1 MRCSHTS
8 SQSQSE
14 SLLTDTSVT
23 SIDTDQKNTK
33 KSLKI
38 KKSNCEIFIINTY
51 NPTHLSPSDRRLWS
65 LAWPLMLTNLTVPL
79 LGLVDTAVLGH
90 LESPEYL
97 GAVAIGANLF
107 SILYWTFGFMR
118 MGTTGLAAQACG
130 RRDSFAQVALLLR
143 SVLLATGTGLL
154 LILFHQ
160 PLIALG
166 LTLMQP
172 SPEVTALAA
181 EYAAIRI
188 WSAPAVLCQYT
199 LVGWLI
205 GTQFPRGPMIMLIVA
220 NGLNIVLDI
229 LFVTGLGWN
238 SRGVAIATVIAEYGA
253 AGIGFAIVLGRMPD
267 SQGLTRALFGTLA
280 DYLQILQVNRYIMVR
295 TIALL
300 LVLAFFTAQ
309 GARQGDTIL
318 AANAVLITFLLLISN
333 ALDGFAN
340 AAEALI
346 GEAIGKGSRRRFRAV
361 FRSAMRWSL
370 WGAVLLTV
378 LFVLGGRML
387 IALLTGID
395 EVRTT
400 AWQFLPWLWL
410 LPMASV
416 WGFLLDG
423 VFIGATR
430 TRDMQNT
437 MLFSALAVFLPVWW
451 LTTSWGNHGLWF
463 ALICL
468 MLARA
473 ATMGWLFRSHTKH
486 GRWFPSRQDHG

>member
-1 MRCSHTS
+1 MTF
-8 SQSQSE
+8 Q
-14 SLLTDTSVT
+14 LATT
-23 SIDTDQKNTK
+23 
-33 KSLKI
+33 
-38 KKSNCEIFIINTY
+38 
-51 NPTHLSPSDRRLWS
+51 DRRLWA

-90 LESPEYL
+90 LDSPEYL
-97 GAVAIGANLF
+97 GAVAVGANLF

-118 MGTTGLAAQACG
+118 MGTTGLAAQAWG
-130 RRDSFAQVALLLR
+130 KRDDFGQVALLLR
-143 SVLLATGTGLL
+143 SVLLAVGIGLV

-160 PLIALG
+160 PLIRIG
-166 LTLMQP
+166 LVLMNP
-172 SPEVTALAA
+172 SPDVTGLAA

-205 GTQFPRGPMIMLIVA
+205 GMQFPRGPMIMLIVA
-220 NGLNIVLDI
+220 NGLNIVLDV

-253 AGIGFAIVLGRMPD
+253 ATIGFAIVLTRLPD
-267 SQGLTRALFGTLA
+267 GQRLTRELFGRLS
-280 DYLQILQVNRYIMVR
+280 DYLKILRVNRYIMVR

-318 AANAVLITFLLLISN
+318 AANAVLITFLLVISN

-346 GEAIGKGSRRRFRAV
+346 GEAIGKDSRRRFRVV
-361 FRSAMRWSL
+361 FRSALRWSL
-370 WGAVLLTV
+370 WGALLLTIA
-378 LFVLGGRML
+378 FVFGGRQL
-387 IALLTGID
+387 IALLTGI
-395 EVRTT
+395 ESVRVT
-400 AWQFLPWLWL
+400 AWEYLPWLWL
-410 LPMASV
+410 LPFAAV

-437 MLFSALAVFLPVWW
+437 MLFSALGVFLPVWW
-451 LTTSWGNHGLWF
+451 LTTGWGNHGLWF
-463 ALICL
+463 SLICL

-473 ATMGWLFRSHTKH
+473 LTMGWLSWSHTRT
-486 GRWFPSRQDHG
+486 GRWFESW

>member
-1 MRCSHTS
+1 MTF
-8 SQSQSE
+8 Q
-14 SLLTDTSVT
+14 LATT
-23 SIDTDQKNTK
+23 
-33 KSLKI
+33 
-38 KKSNCEIFIINTY
+38 
-51 NPTHLSPSDRRLWS
+51 DRRLWA

-97 GAVAIGANLF
+97 GAVAVGANLF

-118 MGTTGLAAQACG
+118 MGTTGLAAQAWG
-130 RRDSFAQVALLLR
+130 KRDSFGQVALLLR
-143 SVLLATGTGLL
+143 SVLLAVGIGLL

-160 PLIALG
+160 PLIRIGLAL
-166 LTLMQP
+166 MNP
-172 SPEVTALAA
+172 SPDVTGLAA

-205 GTQFPRGPMIMLIVA
+205 GMQFPRGPMIMLIVA
-220 NGLNIVLDI
+220 NGLNIVLDV

-253 AGIGFAIVLGRMPD
+253 AMIGFAIVLTRLPEGQR
-267 SQGLTRALFGTLA
+267 LTRELFGQMS
-280 DYLQILQVNRYIMVR
+280 DYLKILRVNRYIMVR

-318 AANAVLITFLLLISN
+318 AANAVLITFLLVISN

-346 GEAIGKGSRRRFRAV
+346 GEAIGKDSRRRFRVV
-361 FRSAMRWSL
+361 FRSALRWSL
-370 WGAVLLTV
+370 WGALLLTII
-378 LFVLGGRML
+378 FVFGGQHL
-387 IALLTGID
+387 IALLTGI
-395 EVRTT
+395 ESVRVT
-400 AWQFLPWLWL
+400 AWEYLPWLWL
-410 LPMASV
+410 LPFASV

-437 MLFSALAVFLPVWW
+437 MLFSALGVFLPVWW
-451 LTTSWGNHGLWF
+451 LTTGWGNHGLWF
-463 ALICL
+463 SLICL

-473 ATMGWLFRSHTKH
+473 VTMGWLCWSHTRA
-486 GRWFPSRQDHG
+486 GRWFEPS

>member
-1 MRCSHTS
+1 MMR
-8 SQSQSE
+8 Q
-14 SLLTDTSVT
+14 LSVT
-23 SIDTDQKNTK
+23 
-33 KSLKI
+33 
-38 KKSNCEIFIINTY
+38 
-51 NPTHLSPSDRRLWS
+51 DRRLWA

-97 GAVAIGANLF
+97 GAVAVGANLF

-118 MGTTGLAAQACG
+118 MGTTGLAAQAWG
-130 RRDSFAQVALLLR
+130 KRDSFGQVALLLR
-143 SVLLATGTGLL
+143 SVMLAVGIGLL

-160 PLIALG
+160 PLIRLA
-166 LTLMQP
+166 LTLMDP
-172 SPEVTALAA
+172 SPDVTGLAA

-220 NGLNIVLDI
+220 NGLNIVLDV

-238 SRGVAIATVIAEYGA
+238 SKGVAIATVIAEYGA
-253 AGIGFAIVLGRMPD
+253 AGIGFAIVLSRMPE
-267 SQGLTRALFGTLA
+267 SQRLTRALFGELA
-280 DYLQILQVNRYIMVR
+280 DYLKILRVNRYIMVR

-346 GEAIGKGSRRRFRAV
+346 GEAVGKDSRRQFKVV

-370 WGAVLLTV
+370 WGALLLTV
-378 LFVLGGRML
+378 IFVFGGRSL
-387 IALLTGID
+387 IALLTGIE
-395 EVRTT
+395 EVRSA
-400 AWQFLPWLWL
+400 AWQYLPWLWL
-410 LPMASV
+410 LPFASV
-416 WGFLLDG
+416 WGYLLDG

-430 TRDMQNT
+430 TREMQNT
-437 MLFSALAVFLPVWW
+437 MLLSALGVFLPVWW
-451 LTTSWGNHGLWF
+451 LTTGWGNHGLWF
-463 ALICL
+463 SLICL

-473 ATMGWLFRSHTKH
+473 ISMGWLCWIHTRH
-486 GRWFPSRQDHG
+486 GRWFQAR

>member
-1 MRCSHTS
+1 MTF
-8 SQSQSE
+8 Q
-14 SLLTDTSVT
+14 LATT
-23 SIDTDQKNTK
+23 
-33 KSLKI
+33 
-38 KKSNCEIFIINTY
+38 
-51 NPTHLSPSDRRLWS
+51 DRRLWA

-97 GAVAIGANLF
+97 GAVAVGANLF

-118 MGTTGLAAQACG
+118 MGTTGLAAQAWG
-130 RRDSFAQVALLLR
+130 KRDSFGQVALLLR
-143 SVLLATGTGLL
+143 SVLLAVGIGLL
-154 LILFHQ
+154 LILLHQ
-160 PLIALG
+160 PLIRIGLAL
-166 LTLMQP
+166 MNP
-172 SPEVTALAA
+172 SPDVTGLAA

-205 GTQFPRGPMIMLIVA
+205 GMQFPRGPMIMLIVA
-220 NGLNIVLDI
+220 NGLNIVLDV

-253 AGIGFAIVLGRMPD
+253 AMIGFAIVLTRLPEG
-267 SQGLTRALFGTLA
+267 QCLTRELFGRLS
-280 DYLQILQVNRYIMVR
+280 DYLKILQVNRYIMVR

-318 AANAVLITFLLLISN
+318 AANAVLITFLLVISN

-346 GEAIGKGSRRRFRAV
+346 GEAIGKDSRRRFRVV
-361 FRSAMRWSL
+361 FRSALRWSL
-370 WGAVLLTV
+370 WGALLLTIV
-378 LFVLGGRML
+378 FVLGGRQL
-387 IALLTGID
+387 IALLTGI
-395 EVRTT
+395 ESVRVT
-400 AWQFLPWLWL
+400 AWEYLPWLWL
-410 LPMASV
+410 LPLASV

-437 MLFSALAVFLPVWW
+437 MLFSALGVFLPVWW
-451 LTTSWGNHGLWF
+451 LTTSWDNHGLWF
-463 ALICL
+463 SLICL

-473 ATMGWLFRSHTKH
+473 VTMGWLCWSHTRA
-486 GRWFPSRQDHG
+486 GRWFEAS

>member
-1 MRCSHTS
+1 MTL
-8 SQSQSE
+8 
-14 SLLTDTSVT
+14 SLSVT
-23 SIDTDQKNTK
+23 
-33 KSLKI
+33 
-38 KKSNCEIFIINTY
+38 
-51 NPTHLSPSDRRLWS
+51 DRRLWA

-90 LESPEYL
+90 LDSPEYL
-97 GAVAIGANLF
+97 GAVAVGANLF

-118 MGTTGLAAQACG
+118 MGTTGLAAQAWG
-130 RRDSFAQVALLLR
+130 KQDRFGQVALLLR
-143 SVLLATGTGLL
+143 SVLLAVIIGLV
-154 LILFHQ
+154 LILVHQ

-166 LTLMQP
+166 LSLMNP
-172 SPEVTALAA
+172 SPEVSGLAA

-205 GTQFPRGPMIMLIVA
+205 GTQYARGPMIMLIVA
-220 NGLNIVLDI
+220 NGLNIVLDV

-253 AGIGFAIVLGRMPD
+253 AAIGFAIVLTRMPEG
-267 SQGLTRALFGTLA
+267 QRLTRALFGQLG
-280 DYLQILQVNRYIMVR
+280 DYLAILQVNRYIMVR

-318 AANAVLITFLLLISN
+318 AANAVLLTFLLLISN

-346 GEAIGKGSRRRFRAV
+346 GEAIGKNSRSRFRVV
-361 FRSAMRWSL
+361 FRSALRWSI
-370 WGAVLLTV
+370 WGALLLTLV
-378 LFVLGGRML
+378 FVAGGKAL

-400 AWQFLPWLWL
+400 AWQYLPWLWL
-410 LPMASV
+410 LPFAAV

-437 MLFSALAVFLPVWW
+437 MLFSALGVFLPVWW
-451 LTTSWGNHGLWF
+451 LSTGWGNHGLWF
-463 ALICL
+463 SLICL

-473 ATMGWLFRSHTKH
+473 LSMGWLCWSHTRH
-486 GRWFPSRQDHG
+486 GRWFATP

>member
-1 MRCSHTS
+1 M
-8 SQSQSE
+8 
-14 SLLTDTSVT
+14 LTLTR
-23 SIDTDQKNTK
+23 
-33 KSLKI
+33 
-38 KKSNCEIFIINTY
+38 
-51 NPTHLSPSDRRLWS
+51 SDRHLWR

-90 LESPEYL
+90 LDSPEYL

-118 MGTTGLAAQACG
+118 MGTTGLAAQAWG
-130 RRDSFAQVALLLR
+130 KRDAFAQVALLLR
-143 SVLLATGTGLL
+143 SILLAIGIGLL

-160 PLIALG
+160 PLIRIG
-166 LTLMQP
+166 LELMNP
-172 SPEVTALAA
+172 SPEVSALAA

-205 GTQFPRGPMIMLIVA
+205 GTQFPRGPMVMLIIA
-220 NGLNIVLDI
+220 NGINIVLDVF
-229 LFVTGLGWN
+229 FVTVLGWN
-238 SRGVAIATVIAEYGA
+238 SRGVAMATVMAEYGA
-253 AGIGFAIVLGRMPD
+253 ALIGFAIVLRRMPEG
-267 SQGLTRALFGTLA
+267 QRLTRALFGQLA
-280 DYLQILQVNRYIMVR
+280 DYLTILRVNRYIMVR

-309 GARQGDTIL
+309 GARQGDVIL
-318 AANAVLITFLLLISN
+318 AANAVLITFLLVISN

-340 AAEALI
+340 AAEALV
-346 GEAIGKGSRRRFRAV
+346 GEAIGQNSRRRFRMV
-361 FRSAMRWSL
+361 FLSALRWSI
-370 WGAVLLTV
+370 WGALLLTV
-378 LFVLGGRML
+378 AFVLGGRWL
-387 IALLTGID
+387 ISLLTGLE

-400 AWQFLPWLWL
+400 AWQYLPWLWL
-410 LPMASV
+410 LPFASV

-430 TRDMQNT
+430 TREMQNT

-451 LTTSWGNHGLWF
+451 LTTGWGNHGLWF
-463 ALICL
+463 SLITL

-473 ATMGWLFRSHTKH
+473 GSMGWMCWRYTRE
-486 GRWFPSRQDHG
+486 GRWFDAR

>member
-1 MRCSHTS
+1 MNKT
-8 SQSQSE
+8 
-14 SLLTDTSVT
+14 
-23 SIDTDQKNTK
+23 
-33 KSLKI
+33 
-38 KKSNCEIFIINTY
+38 F
-51 NPTHLSPSDRRLWS
+51 HLPITDRRLWA

-97 GAVAIGANLF
+97 GAVAVGANLF

-118 MGTTGLAAQACG
+118 MGTTGLAAQAWG
-130 RRDSFAQVALLLR
+130 QRDEFAQVALLLR
-143 SVLLATGTGLL
+143 SLLLAVAIGLL

-160 PLIALG
+160 PLVHLG
-166 LTLMQP
+166 LTLMNP
-172 SPEVTALAA
+172 SERVTELAA
-181 EYAAIRI
+181 GYAAIRI

-205 GTQFPRGPMIMLIVA
+205 GTQFARAPMIMLIVA
-220 NGLNIVLDI
+220 NGLNIVLDV
-229 LFVTGLGWN
+229 LFVHYFGWN
-238 SRGVAIATVIAEYGA
+238 SRGVALATVIAEYSA
-253 AGIGFAIVLGRMPD
+253 VAIGFRLVLLRMPAGQAF
-267 SQGLTRALFGTLA
+267 SRALLGQLS
-280 DYLQILQVNRYIMVR
+280 DYLRILQVNRYIMVR

-318 AANAVLITFLLLISN
+318 AANAVLITFLLVISN
-333 ALDGFAN
+333 GLDGFAN

-346 GEAIGKGSRRRFRAV
+346 GEAVGRGNRRRFYAV
-361 FRSAMRWSL
+361 FRSALRWSL
-370 WGAVLLTV
+370 YGSLILTV
-378 LFVLGGRML
+378 AFVVGGRWL

-395 EVRTT
+395 EVRLT
-400 AWQFLPWLWL
+400 AWQYLPWLWA
-410 LPMASV
+410 LPLAAV

-437 MLFSALAVFLPVWW
+437 MLFSALGVFLPVWW
-451 LTTSWGNHGLWF
+451 LTTAWGNHGLWF
-463 ALICL
+463 SLICL

-473 ATMGWLFRSHTKH
+473 LTMGWLFRSHTRH
-486 GRWFPSRQDHG
+486 NRWLTPQ

>member
-1 MRCSHTS
+1 MTL
-8 SQSQSE
+8 
-14 SLLTDTSVT
+14 SLPAV
-23 SIDTDQKNTK
+23 
-33 KSLKI
+33 
-38 KKSNCEIFIINTY
+38 
-51 NPTHLSPSDRRLWS
+51 DRRLWA

-90 LESPEYL
+90 LDSPEYL
-97 GAVAIGANLF
+97 GAVAVGANLF

-118 MGTTGLAAQACG
+118 MGTTGLAAQAWG
-130 RRDSFAQVALLLR
+130 KRDRFGQVALLLR
-143 SVLLATGTGLL
+143 SVLLAVAIGLL
-154 LILFHQ
+154 LILLHQ

-166 LTLMQP
+166 LNLMNP
-172 SPEVTALAA
+172 SPDVSALAA

-205 GTQFPRGPMIMLIVA
+205 GTQYARGPMLMLIAA
-220 NGLNIVLDI
+220 NGLNIVLDV

-253 AGIGFAIVLGRMPD
+253 AGLGFAIVWSRLPEGQR
-267 SQGLTRALFGTLA
+267 LTRALLGQLA
-280 DYLQILQVNRYIMVR
+280 DYLAILRVNRYIMVR
-295 TIALL
+295 TVALL

-346 GEAIGKGSRRRFRAV
+346 GEAVGKGSRHRFRLV
-361 FRSAMRWSL
+361 FASALRWSL
-370 WGAVLLTV
+370 WGALLLTLV
-378 LFVLGGRML
+378 FVIGGKAL
-387 IALLTGID
+387 IALLTSIP
-395 EVRTT
+395 EVKTT
-400 AWQFLPWLWL
+400 AWQYLPWLWL
-410 LPMASV
+410 LPFASV
-416 WGFLLDG
+416 WGFLFDG

-437 MLFSALAVFLPVWW
+437 MLFSALGVFLPVWW
-451 LTTSWGNHGLWF
+451 LTTGWGNHGLWF
-463 ALICL
+463 SLIAL

-473 ATMGWLFRSHTKH
+473 VSMGWLCWSHSRH
-486 GRWFPSRQDHG
+486 DRWFQTP